1 MTIKT
6 PLSCLLLSFCFF
18 GVCVPPATAQ
28 TTEPESSEKE
38 SAAKAKPYSH
48 VSSKGKTY
56 YLFSRQQQLKNSDK
70 VITMY
75 YFAGDPEN
83 KKGTPV
89 AAVPDDRV
97 VSETKSG
104 LLVLKKK

>member
-1 MTIKT
+1 MNMKT
-6 PLSCLLLSFCFF
+6 LLLVCLLLPLCLLIVSA
-18 GVCVPPATAQ
+18 PEAAAQ
-28 TTEPESSEKE
+28 EKTTETI
-38 SAAKAKPYSH
+38 AKPYSH

-56 YLFSRQQQLKNSDK
+56 YLFSRQQELKNSDK

-75 YFAGDPEN
+75 YFASDPEN

-97 VSETKSG
+97 VSETKTG
-104 LLVLKKK
+104 LLVLKKKDPKK